1 MESTQRS
8 AIKQKLGGANP
19 LQASGKKLSVMT
31 AGDTLDGGK
40 STISRLADSALK
52 NFKLM

>member
-1 MESTQRS
+1 M
-8 AIKQKLGGANP
+8 
-19 LQASGKKLSVMT
+19 SVMT

-52 NFKLM
+52 NFKMLQPGTVKH